1 MFSGNS
7 LYDNQI
13 KDLQSN
19 YDTNGC
25 LKKPMKLCKLLTE
38 IASWGFFEPVIWI
51 DTFLSTPK
59 LCKISM
65 QTMLIIFSQKPGYAN
80 QRNSNS

>member
-1 MFSGNS
+1 MFSANS
-7 LYDNQI
+7 LHDNQI

-19 YDTNGC
+19 YDTNCC

-38 IASWGFFEPVIWI
+38 IASWEFEPVIWI
-51 DTFLSTPK
+51 DTLLITPK
-59 LCKISM
+59 LCKTSM
-65 QTMLIIFSQKPGYAN
+65 QTMLIIFSQKLGYTN

>member
-13 KDLQSN
+13 KDLPRN
-19 YDTNGC
+19 YDTNG

-38 IASWGFFEPVIWI
+38 IASWEFFEPVIWI
-51 DTFLSTPK
+51 DTLLITPK
-59 LCKISM
+59 LCKTSM
-65 QTMLIIFSQKPGYAN
+65 QTMLIIFSQKLGYAN

>member
-38 IASWGFFEPVIWI
+38 IAS
-51 DTFLSTPK
+51 
-59 LCKISM
+59 
-65 QTMLIIFSQKPGYAN
+65 
-80 QRNSNS
+80 